1 MKSPNTIEEFAELVD
16 NGKHV
21 FYFTA
26 NWCGDCQFIKPAL
39 PEIEAAFPEYEFV
52 EINRDRFIDICQKW
66 GIMGIPSFVVIENG
80 KEIGRLVNKDRKTKE
95 QIIKFLN
102 RVQEKQQETTQ
113 TSETDTKEEVVV
125 ESQEYQNILV
135 GVDGSDQAR
144 EAFEKAVEVAKRNNA
159 RIILACVIENQT
171 YNVVGYTTMN
181 AELMQ
186 NETDEV
192 EDMLKEYKEYARAAG
207 FTNVE
212 TVVSFG
218 SPKAVMID
226 ELAPKY
232 QVDLI
237 MVGQSGL
244 NAVERFM
251 MGSVSSYII
260 RHAPCDVLVVRPN
273 KETEK
278 EK

>member
-16 NGKHV
+16 HGKHV

-66 GIMGIPSFVVIENG
+66 GIMGIPSFVVIDQG
-80 KEIGRLVNKDRKTKE
+80 KEIGRLVSKDRKTKE
-95 QIIKFLN
+95 QIISFLK
-102 RVQEKQQETTQ
+102 RVETKQQEEQQ
-113 TSETDTKEEVVV
+113 TSPVKAEEMVV
-125 ESQEYQNILV
+125 ETQEYQNILV

-144 EAFEKAVEVAKRNNA
+144 EAFEKAIEVAKRNNA
-159 RIILACVIENQT
+159 RIILACVIENQA
-171 YNVVGYTTMN
+171 YNIVGYTTMN
-181 AELMQ
+181 ADLIQ
-186 NETDEV
+186 NETNDV
-192 EDMLKEYKEYARAAG
+192 ENMLKEYEAYAHAAG
-207 FTNVE
+207 FTNLE
-212 TVVSFG
+212 TVISFG
-218 SPKAVMID
+218 SPKTIMID

-232 QVDLI
+232 RADLI

-251 MGSVSSYII
+251 MGSVSNHII
-260 RHAPCDVLVVRPN
+260 LHAPCDVLVVRSKN
-273 KETEK
+273 EK
-278 EK
+278 